1 MGHHVAFHTK
11 ETQAV
16 QPRFAIGKYSPR
28 APCLGALAIADHR
41 RAPSADEPSDVI
53 GLTSLQRVSLQHYA
67 PVCAPSPRC
76 CTPCGSLLWGRLGMV
91 PPLPLNSVTA
101 AFRAVYL
108 SPVGASALGWLGS
121 ESHLTR
127 DELWFALQR
136 KKPSSS
142 GSPCGST
149 FPFKG

>member
-1 MGHHVAFHTK
+1 
-11 ETQAV
+11 
-16 QPRFAIGKYSPR
+16 
-28 APCLGALAIADHR
+28 
-41 RAPSADEPSDVI
+41 
-53 GLTSLQRVSLQHYA
+53 
-67 PVCAPSPRC
+67 
-76 CTPCGSLLWGRLGMV
+76 MV

-136 KKPSSS
+136 KKPSSP
-142 GSPCGST
+142 GSPCTGT
-149 FPFKG
+149 FPLKGREPELEGSGLMAPVHQRLNYTVVFVLV